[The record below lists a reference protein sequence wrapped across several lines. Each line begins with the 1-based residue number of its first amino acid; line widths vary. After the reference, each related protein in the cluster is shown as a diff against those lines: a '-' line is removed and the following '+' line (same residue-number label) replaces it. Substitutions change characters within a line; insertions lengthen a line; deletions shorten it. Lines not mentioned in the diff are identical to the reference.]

1 MNESRHRSSICKGP
15 EMRTALVFWGDAG
28 VAGVEEA
35 WGEMIGVTL

>member
-1 MNESRHRSSICKGP
+1 MNESRHRSSIGKGP
-15 EMRTALVFWGDAG
+15 EMRIALVFFRNAR